1 MIGQIEQVAILPM
14 VEEREAVR
22 RAMLQL
28 ADRVMCVHEPFRSNL
43 IDLLTDM
50 VTRSEHAFGNGRA
63 EIVHD

>member
-1 MIGQIEQVAILPM
+1 M

-22 RAMLQL
+22 QAMLQL
-28 ADRVMCVHEPFRSNL
+28 ADRVMCVHELFRSNL

-50 VTRSEHAFGNGRA
+50 VTRSEHAFGNGTA